1 VHFNKIKFSLL
12 ICPFSSSKYIQI
24 DQRESSGAF
33 KLDEDP
39 EGWLLRRDVDG
50 IWRRMCWLPY
60 KRRHYGTVLA
70 CSGQQVVIGAQGGL
84 LTILDFSNI

>member
-1 VHFNKIKFSLL
+1 M
-12 ICPFSSSKYIQI
+12 

-33 KLDEDP
+33 KLNKDA

-50 IWRRMCWLPY
+50 LWRRICWLPY
-60 KRRHYGTVLA
+60 KRRHDGTVLA
-70 CSGQQVVIGAQGGL
+70 CSGQQVVIGVGDGL